1 MKVFL
6 IGIYTFD
13 LILIVWLLF
22 RSYRKK
28 MEALNEKEKI
38 YSSNDNNN

>member
-1 MKVFL
+1 MKVFI

-13 LILIVWLLF
+13 AILILWVL
-22 RSYRKK
+22 YRNYKKK

-38 YSSNDNNN
+38 YSSNNDN

>member
-1 MKVFL
+1 MKIFI

-13 LILIVWLLF
+13 AILLLWVL
-22 RSYRKK
+22 YRNYRRK

-38 YSSNDNNN
+38 YSSNNDN

>member
-1 MKVFL
+1 MKIFI

-13 LILIVWLLF
+13 TILIIWVL
-22 RSYRKK
+22 YRNYKRK

-38 YSSNDNNN
+38 YSSNNDN